1 MWVDINVHLELMSTP
16 ADQVLKDA
24 HAANVTYIA
33 TGTHPEQWHWLED
46 RTPHVAFGLHPHYL
60 TDQSDWLV
68 TLEDLLHRDKQR
80 AVGEI
85 GLDFR
90 HGMPESE
97 RQIRVFENQLS
108 LAHSLNRAVIIH
120 AVKSHHEVI
129 ASLKRVRCERFVIH
143 AFTGSRDIA
152 QTYLSLG
159 GYLSAGGLITREP
172 QPRVVSVF
180 QSIPK
185 ERILLETDAPDL
197 PIAGQRS
204 GSPTHLPQIGRALA
218 EVLGS
223 SESALQQLSTQNA
236 QRLFDYDFFQSN

>member
-1 MWVDINVHLELMSTP
+1 MWVDINTHLELMSAP
-16 ADQVLKDA
+16 PDQVLKDA
-24 HAANVTYIA
+24 RTANVGYIA
-33 TGTHPEQWHWLED
+33 TGTHPKQWRWLEG
-46 RTPHVAFGLHPHYL
+46 RAPNVAFGLHPHYVI
-60 TDQSDWLV
+60 DESDWLM
-68 TLEDLLHRDKQR
+68 TLEDLLQRDEQR

-90 HGMPESE
+90 RGMPKAD

-108 LAHSLNRAVIIH
+108 LAQSLDRAVIIH
-120 AVKSHHEVI
+120 TVKSHHEVI

-143 AFTGSRDIA
+143 AFTGSKDIA

-172 QPRVVSVF
+172 RPRVASVF

-197 PIAGQRS
+197 PIVGHRH
-204 GSPTHLPQIGRALA
+204 GSPVHLPQIGGALA
-218 EVLGS
+218 EVLGF
-223 SESALQQLSTQNA
+223 SELAIQQLGTQNA
-236 QRLFDYDFFQSN
+236 HRLFDYDFSQSN

>member
-85 GLDFR
+85 GIDFR

-129 ASLKRVRCERFVIH
+129 NSLKRVRCESDLSSARKVGLKTAFVLRSNEH
-143 AFTGSRDIA
+143 GVNQKSDLKPLERWDYVANAFCDLA
-152 QTYLSLG
+152 AKLG
-159 GYLSAGGLITREP
+159 CE
-172 QPRVVSVF
+172 
-180 QSIPK
+180 K
-185 ERILLETDAPDL
+185 EVTLKGI
-197 PIAGQRS
+197 
-204 GSPTHLPQIGRALA
+204 
-218 EVLGS
+218 
-223 SESALQQLSTQNA
+223 
-236 QRLFDYDFFQSN
+236 

>member
-1 MWVDINVHLELMSTP
+1 MWVDINTHLELMSTP
-16 ADQVLKDA
+16 PDQVLKDA

-33 TGTHPEQWHWLED
+33 TGMHPEQWRWLEG
-46 RTPHVAFGLHPHYL
+46 RAPHVAFGLHPHHL
-60 TDQSDWLV
+60 TDESDWLV
-68 TLEDLLHRDKQR
+68 TLEDLLHRDEKR

-90 HGMPESE
+90 RGMPQPDY
-97 RQIRVFENQLS
+97 QIRVFENQLS
-108 LAHSLNRAVIIH
+108 LAQSLDRAVIIH
-120 AVKSHHEVI
+120 TVKSHHEVI

-143 AFTGSRDIA
+143 AFTGSREIA

-172 QPRVVSVF
+172 RPRVVSIF

-197 PIAGQRS
+197 PIVGHRH
-204 GSPTHLPQIGRALA
+204 GSPAHLPQIGRGLA
-218 EVLGS
+218 EILGLT
-223 SESALQQLSTQNA
+223 ETAFQQLSTQNA

>member
-1 MWVDINVHLELMSTP
+1 MWVDINIHLELISTP
-16 ADQVLKDA
+16 PDQVLKDA

-33 TGTHPEQWHWLED
+33 TGTHPEQWRWLEG
-46 RTPHVAFGLHPHYL
+46 RAPHVAFGLHPHYL
-60 TDQSDWLV
+60 TDESDWLV
-68 TLEDLLHRDKQR
+68 TLEDLLHRDERR

-90 HGMPESE
+90 RGMPQPDY
-97 RQIRVFENQLS
+97 QIRVFENQLS
-108 LAHSLNRAVIIH
+108 LAQSLDRAVIIH
-120 AVKSHHEVI
+120 TVKSHHEVI

-143 AFTGSRDIA
+143 AFTGSRDLA

-172 QPRVVSVF
+172 KPRVVSVF
-180 QSIPK
+180 QSISK

-197 PIAGQRS
+197 PIAGHHL
-204 GSPTHLPQIGRALA
+204 GSPAHLPQIGRGLA
-218 EVLGS
+218 EILGFT
-223 SESALQQLSTQNA
+223 ETALQQLSTQNA

>member
-1 MWVDINVHLELMSTP
+1 MWIDINTHLELMSTP
-16 ADQVLKDA
+16 PDQVLKDA

-33 TGTHPEQWHWLED
+33 TGTRPEQWRWLEG
-46 RTPHVAFGLHPHYL
+46 RAPHVAFGLHPHHL
-60 TDQSDWLV
+60 TDESDWLV
-68 TLEDLLHRDKQR
+68 TLEDLLHRDEQC

-90 HGMPESE
+90 HGMPQPDL
-97 RQIRVFENQLS
+97 QIRVFENQLS
-108 LAHSLNRAVIIH
+108 LAQSLDRAVIIH
-120 AVKSHHEVI
+120 TVKSHHEVI

-143 AFTGSRDIA
+143 AFTGSREIA

-172 QPRVVSVF
+172 RPRVVSIF

-197 PIAGQRS
+197 PILGYRH
-204 GSPTHLPQIGRALA
+204 GSPAHLPQIGRGLA
-218 EVLGS
+218 EILGLT
-223 SESALQQLSTQNA
+223 ETALQQLSTQNA

>member
-1 MWVDINVHLELMSTP
+1 MWVDINTHLELMSAP
-16 ADQVLKDA
+16 PDQVLTDA

-33 TGTHPEQWHWLED
+33 TGTHPEQWRWLEG
-46 RTPHVAFGLHPHYL
+46 RAPHVAFGLHPHYL
-60 TDQSDWLV
+60 TVESDWLV
-68 TLEDLLHRDKQR
+68 TLEDLLHRDEQR

-90 HGMPESE
+90 HGMPRPEH
-97 RQIRVFENQLS
+97 QIRVFENQLS
-108 LAHSLNRAVIIH
+108 LAQSLDRAVIIH
-120 AVKSHHEVI
+120 TVKSHHEVI

-172 QPRVVSVF
+172 KPRVVSVF
-180 QSIPK
+180 QSISK
-185 ERILLETDAPDL
+185 ERILLETNAPDL
-197 PIAGQRS
+197 PIAGHRL
-204 GSPTHLPQIGRALA
+204 GSPAHLPQIGRDLA
-218 EVLGS
+218 EILGFT
-223 SESALQQLSTQNA
+223 ETGLQQLSTQNA

>member
-1 MWVDINVHLELMSTP
+1 MWVDINTHLELMSAP
-16 ADQVLKDA
+16 PDQVLKDA

-33 TGTHPEQWHWLED
+33 TGTHPEQWRWLEG
-46 RTPHVAFGLHPHYL
+46 RAPHVAFGLHPHYL
-60 TDQSDWLV
+60 TVESDWLV
-68 TLEDLLHRDKQR
+68 TLEDLLHRDERR

-90 HGMPESE
+90 HEMPRPEH
-97 RQIRVFENQLS
+97 QIRVFENQLS
-108 LAHSLNRAVIIH
+108 LAQSLDRAVIIH
-120 AVKSHHEVI
+120 TVKSHHEVI

-172 QPRVVSVF
+172 KPRVVSVF
-180 QSIPK
+180 QSISK

-197 PIAGQRS
+197 PIAGHHL
-204 GSPTHLPQIGRALA
+204 GSPAHLPQIGRDLA
-218 EVLGS
+218 EILGFT
-223 SESALQQLSTQNA
+223 ETALQQLSTQNA

>member
-1 MWVDINVHLELMSTP
+1 MWVDINTHLELMPTP
-16 ADQVLKDA
+16 PGQVLKDA
-24 HAANVTYIA
+24 RTANVTYIA
-33 TGTHPEQWHWLED
+33 TGTHPEQWRWLEGQA
-46 RTPHVAFGLHPHYL
+46 PHVAFGLHPHHL

-68 TLEDLLHRDKQR
+68 TLEDLLHRDEQR

-90 HGMPESE
+90 RGMPQPD

-108 LAHSLNRAVIIH
+108 LAQSLDRAVIIH
-120 AVKSHHEVI
+120 AVKSHHKVI

-143 AFTGSRDIA
+143 AFTGPRDIA

-172 QPRVVSVF
+172 KPCVMSVF

-197 PIAGQRS
+197 PIVGHRH
-204 GSPTHLPQIGRALA
+204 GSPAHLPQIGRVLA
-218 EVLGS
+218 EVLGF
-223 SESALQQLSTQNA
+223 SELALQQLSTQNA

>member
-1 MWVDINVHLELMSTP
+1 MWVDINTHLELMSAP
-16 ADQVLKDA
+16 PDQVLKDA

-33 TGTHPEQWHWLED
+33 TGTHPEQWRWLEG
-46 RTPHVAFGLHPHYL
+46 RAPHVAFGLHPHYL
-60 TDQSDWLV
+60 TVESDWLV
-68 TLEDLLHRDKQR
+68 TLEDLLHRDEQR

-90 HGMPESE
+90 RGMPQPDY
-97 RQIRVFENQLS
+97 QIRVFENQLS
-108 LAHSLNRAVIIH
+108 LAQSLDRAVIIH
-120 AVKSHHEVI
+120 TVKSHHEVI

-172 QPRVVSVF
+172 KPRVVSVF
-180 QSIPK
+180 QSISK

-197 PIAGQRS
+197 PIAGHHL
-204 GSPTHLPQIGRALA
+204 GSPAHLPQIGRDLA
-218 EVLGS
+218 EILGFT
-223 SESALQQLSTQNA
+223 ETALQQLSTQNA